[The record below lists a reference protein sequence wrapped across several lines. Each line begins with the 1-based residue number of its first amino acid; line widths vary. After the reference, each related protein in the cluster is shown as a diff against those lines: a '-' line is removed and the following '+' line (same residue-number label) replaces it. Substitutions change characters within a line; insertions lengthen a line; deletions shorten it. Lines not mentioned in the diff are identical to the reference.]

1 MRIGFYIF
9 TLLAAG
15 GIYVSELLID
25 VHVKAVYRVGNAD
38 TGLCGADGFSCAEAA
53 NSQYAELFGL
63 PIAALGMAFYIAVL
77 ILVGLARFMVS
88 LRDRLADI
96 FVLGG
101 LLSTLYSVFLA
112 IVSATDVGAWCP
124 LCLTLYGI
132 NLGLFLTAG
141 FTHPEGF
148 VGGLKGM
155 LRGVPTP
162 AFGATLAVLVVS
174 TLVIQAV
181 YAHRAT
187 AAAEYAERS
196 KGAQDDLRTPKKMDV
211 KDGESPSRGP
221 ADAPLT
227 IVEFSDFQCPYCAR
241 LADSLKAVSERMDG
255 KVRYVFKHFPMDPK
269 CNPNVRGAGH
279 PEACD
284 AAVAMVCAERMGKG
298 WAMHDLMFKNQRQLK
313 RPDLQRYAAEIGVD
327 PEALVSCLDD
337 PSAIG
342 VVKAD
347 IQQGV
352 SLGVP
357 GTPVWFLNGWRQV
370 GARSADDLQKMLED
384 RLRADGGGAP

>member
-25 VHVKAVYRVGNAD
+25 VHLRAVYRLGGAD
-38 TGLCGADGFSCAEAA
+38 SGLCGAEGFSCAEAA

-63 PIAALGMAFYIAVL
+63 PIAALGMGFYIAVL

-88 LRDRLADI
+88 LRDRLADV

-101 LLSTLYSVFLA
+101 LVATAYSVFLA
-112 IVSATDVGAWCP
+112 VVSAVDVGAWCP

-141 FTHPEGF
+141 FSHPEGF
-148 VGGLKGM
+148 GGGLRGM
-155 LRGVPTP
+155 LRGVPTI
-162 AFGATLAVLVVS
+162 AFAATVGVLAVSTVV
-174 TLVIQAV
+174 VQGV
-181 YAHRAT
+181 YAHRAKG
-187 AAAEYAERS
+187 AAAHARQ
-196 KGAQDDLRTPKKMDV
+196 AHQQDDLRTPKKMEV
-211 KDGESPSRGP
+211 ASGESPSRGP

-227 IVEFSDFQCPYCAR
+227 IIEFSDFQCPYCAR
-241 LADSLKAVSERMDG
+241 LADSLKAVSERMGG

-279 PEACD
+279 AQACD

-298 WAMHDLMFKNQRQLK
+298 WAMHDLMFENQRQLG
-313 RPDLQRYAAEIGVD
+313 RPDLKRYAAEVGVD
-327 PEALVSCLDD
+327 PEALAACLDD
-337 PSAIG
+337 ASAIA
-342 VVKAD
+342 VVRAD
-347 IQQGV
+347 IEQGV

-370 GARSADDLQKMLED
+370 GARSADDLQQMLED
-384 RLRADGGGAP
+384 RLRTDGAP